1 MPDEQE
7 QDDNSSHPCPEGGHV
22 LDAFFAKV
30 GFRLLVGVNMFCGLV
45 AVFFLQPGLGGEMFW
60 RSVRMERPRSLLFSK
75 ESVIG
80 GSTGVARGRPS
91 PSWMGRS
98 SGSGAVGEERA

>member
-1 MPDEQE
+1 M
-7 QDDNSSHPCPEGGHV
+7 

-60 RSVRMERPRSLLFSK
+60 RSVRMGTPTFPSVSE
-75 ESVIG
+75 ESVIE